1 MSLIRKIIVFI
12 FFTLFPFSHSF
23 ANVVTLVDEFQVSN
37 GDEHTTVRAGLSIN
51 TDREVGGVQFNDDGT
66 KMFVRFFR
74 DEDGGA
80 DPDTEDFSYIDEYN
94 LSIPFDASSGTYA
107 GDDERCELDH
117 STGIA
122 HEPFDLN
129 FSSDGK
135 HLYVANRFV
144 LVNGQDKNFVYR
156 FDLTTPYDI
165 STCTFAQRTRN
176 IGNFINGSRA
186 GDSPNAI
193 GNKNNRTQGVSLSND
208 GKKMFVLMNYGHVL
222 EYDLSIAFD
231 VTTYSLNVNG
241 GMDLSSN
248 TSNPQSIE
256 FNADGTRIFIANH
269 GSTTIT
275 QVSLDAPFDTS
286 SFTVDGE
293 VSFTNTTLGNLR
305 QIRTVTFS
313 NSGLIMYIGEDDSSP
328 THLVDKVFEY
338 NLACP
343 FDIIG
348 GNCPSITQNSDRTGM
363 AEAQV
368 ELANRTIDLSTKS
381 VLNRLKWIRR
391 NKDKQNLSNQNIK
404 LNFSNSLI
412 SSLSE
417 LPLTSFKKVSTN
429 KNNVKSNKNYFYWS
443 EGGIS
448 IGRIGDTSISSNK
461 EINVKSLTFGFD
473 KFKDDYGIE
482 GIAFRFGGDDVDVGN
497 SGSNLDSKTY
507 NFIYYN
513 TTPIDDDS
521 KFIDKVF
528 GIGKIKSDIITIVDG
543 RNITADRIG
552 NQAFGTFKLKDEI
565 KKNRF
570 TLIPSAQFDFG
581 HTILRGY
588 TESGVGAIDVEDQH
602 VRTKNLRATIA
613 VYEDVSNDK
622 YEFKQHAKLEYLA
635 NVDRSSDFK
644 YKYVSDSNTS
654 FSETLHTGALHNIN
668 TEVGLDIVF
677 SNNYSIF
684 VIYERNQAIDYG
696 YTDNLY
702 IALGY
707 LPYEGAEYAFTI
719 NGSENLLSK
728 LEFKKSINGLNL
740 SFNVNDDLTNL
751 GDNREAN
758 IVLNKV
764 F

>member
-1 MSLIRKIIVFI
+1 MSLIRKIILFI

-23 ANVVTLVDEFQVSN
+23 ANVVTLVDEFQISN
-37 GDEHTTVRAGLSIN
+37 GLEDTTVRAGLETN

-74 DEDGGA
+74 DEDSGEGRL
-80 DPDTEDFSYIDEYN
+80 DYSFIDEYN

-117 STGIA
+117 DTGIA
-122 HEPFDLN
+122 HEPFDLH
-129 FSSDGK
+129 FSSDGMK
-135 HLYVANRFV
+135 FYVANRYV
-144 LVNGQDKNFVYR
+144 LANGQDENFVYR
-156 FDLTTPYDI
+156 FDLTAPYDV
-165 STCTFAQRTRN
+165 STCSYAQRTEN
-176 IGNFINGSRA
+176 LGNFINGSQS
-186 GDSPNAI
+186 GDSPNAL
-193 GNKNNRTQGVSLSND
+193 GNKHNRLQGVSLSND
-208 GKKMFVLMNYGHVL
+208 GKKMFTLMSYGHVL
-222 EYDLSIAFD
+222 EYDLSTAFD
-231 VTTYSLNVNG
+231 VTTFSLNVNG

-293 VSFTNTTLGNLR
+293 VSFVNTTLGNLR
-305 QIRTVTFS
+305 QIRTLTFS
-313 NSGLIMYIGEDDSSP
+313 NSGLIMYIGNDDSNP
-328 THLVDKVFEY
+328 ATHPVDKVFEY

-348 GNCPSITQNSDRTGM
+348 GNCPSITENSDRTGM

-404 LNFSNSLI
+404 LNFSNTLI

-417 LPLTSFKKVSTN
+417 LPISSFKKVSTT

-448 IGRIGDTSISSNK
+448 IGRTGDTSISSNK

-482 GIAFRFGGDDVDVGN
+482 GIAFRFGGDGVDVGN
-497 SGSNLDSKTY
+497 AGSKLDSNTY
-507 NFIYYN
+507 NFLYYN
-513 TTPIDDDS
+513 TTPIEDDT

-543 RNITADRIG
+543 RKITADRIG
-552 NQAFGTFKLKDEI
+552 NQAFGTFKLKNEI
-565 KKNRF
+565 KKNNLI
-570 TLIPSAQFDFG
+570 LIPSAQFDFG

-588 TESGVGAIDVEDQH
+588 AETGVGAIDVEDQH

-613 VYEDVSNDK
+613 VYEDLSNDK
-622 YEFKQHAKLEYLA
+622 YEFKRHGKLEYLA
-635 NVDRSSDFK
+635 DVDRSSDFK
-644 YKYVSDSNTS
+644 YRYVSDGDTS
-654 FSETLHTGALHNIN
+654 FSEKLHTGALHNIN
-668 TEVGLDIVF
+668 AEVGLDIVF

-684 VIYERNQAIDYG
+684 LIYERNQAIDYG
-696 YTDNLY
+696 HTDNLY

-719 NGSENLLSK
+719 NGSENLLSN
-728 LEFKKSINGLNL
+728 LEFKKNVNGLNL
-740 SFNVNDDLTNL
+740 SFNVKDDITNL

>member
-1 MSLIRKIIVFI
+1 MSLIRKILVLIL
-12 FFTLFPFSHSF
+12 FTLFTFPHSF
-23 ANVVTLVDEFQVSN
+23 ASVVTLVDSFQVSN
-37 GDEHTTVRAGLSIN
+37 GDEHTTVRAGLSID
-51 TDREVGGVQFNDDGT
+51 TDREVGGVQFNNDGT

-74 DEDGGA
+74 DEGGET
-80 DPDTEDFSYIDEYN
+80 DYSFIDEYN

-107 GDDERCELDH
+107 GDDERCEINHGLKGTIGH
-117 STGIA
+117 Q
-122 HEPFDLN
+122 PFDFHFTN
-129 FSSDGK
+129 DGM
-135 HLYVANRFV
+135 HFYFANRKPSGGPD
-144 LVNGQDKNFVYR
+144 NNTIIR
-156 FDLTTPYDI
+156 FDLTVAFDI
-165 STCTFAQRTRN
+165 STCSYSQRTRDLLTDAN
-176 IGNFINGSRA
+176 RNSSRA
-186 GDSPNAI
+186 GDDELLSDNAS
-193 GNKNNRTQGVSLSND
+193 NNRAMGVSLSND
-208 GKKMFVLMNYGHVL
+208 GKKMFVMHFMGQLL
-222 EYDLSIAFD
+222 EFDLSIPYD
-231 VTTYSLNVNG
+231 ITTFSVNNDAG
-241 GMDLSSN
+241 IDLSSHI
-248 TSNPQSIE
+248 SNPMSIE
-256 FNADGTRIFIANH
+256 FSENGKRLFVANH
-269 GSTTIT
+269 NSDRVVQI
-275 QVSLDAPFDTS
+275 SLNAPFDTS
-286 SFTVDGE
+286 SHTVDGF
-293 VSFTNTTLGNLR
+293 VNLNTATFGNMDQMR
-305 QIRTVTFS
+305 HATFS
-313 NSGLIMYIGEDDSSP
+313 KNGLIMYISNDDSG
-328 THLVDKVFEY
+328 THKIDQVYEY
-338 NLACP
+338 SLACP

-381 VLNRLKWIRR
+381 ALNRLKWIRR

-417 LPLTSFKKVSTN
+417 LPLTSFKKISTT

-448 IGRIGDTSISSNK
+448 IGRTGDTSISSNK

-635 NVDRSSDFK
+635 NVDRSSEFK

-728 LEFKKSINGLNL
+728 LEFKKNVNGLNL

>member
-1 MSLIRKIIVFI
+1 MITIRKILVLIL
-12 FFTLFPFSHSF
+12 FTLFTFSHSF
-23 ANVVTLVDEFQVSN
+23 ASVVTLVDSFQVSN
-37 GDEHTTVRAGLSIN
+37 GDEHTTVRAGLSID
-51 TDREVGGVQFNDDGT
+51 TDREVGGVQFNNDGT

-74 DEDGGA
+74 DEGGET
-80 DPDTEDFSYIDEYN
+80 DYSFIDEYN

-107 GDDERCELDH
+107 GDDERCEINHGLKGTIGH
-117 STGIA
+117 Q
-122 HEPFDLN
+122 PFDFHFTN
-129 FSSDGK
+129 DGM
-135 HLYVANRFV
+135 HFYFANRKPSGGPD
-144 LVNGQDKNFVYR
+144 NNTIIR
-156 FDLTTPYDI
+156 FDLTVAFDI
-165 STCTFAQRTRN
+165 STCSYSQRTRDLLTDEN
-176 IGNFINGSRA
+176 RNSSRA
-186 GDSPNAI
+186 GDDELLSDGASH
-193 GNKNNRTQGVSLSND
+193 NRAMGVSLSND
-208 GKKMFVLMNYGHVL
+208 GKKMFVIHFKGQLL
-222 EYDLSIAFD
+222 EFDLSIPYD
-231 VTTYSLNVNG
+231 ITTFSVNNDAG
-241 GMDLSSN
+241 IDLSSHI
-248 TSNPQSIE
+248 SNPMSIE
-256 FNADGTRIFIANH
+256 FSENGKRLFVANH
-269 GSTTIT
+269 NSDRVVQI
-275 QVSLDAPFDTS
+275 SLNAPFDTS
-286 SFTVDGE
+286 SHTVDGF
-293 VSFTNTTLGNLR
+293 VNLNTATFGNMDQMR
-305 QIRTVTFS
+305 HATFS
-313 NSGLIMYIGEDDSSP
+313 KNGLIMYISNDDSG
-328 THLVDKVFEY
+328 THKIDQVYEY
-338 NLACP
+338 SLACP

-381 VLNRLKWIRR
+381 ALNRLKWIRR

-417 LPLTSFKKVSTN
+417 LPLTSFKKISTT

-448 IGRIGDTSISSNK
+448 IGRTGDTSISSNK

-552 NQAFGTFKLKDEI
+552 NQAFGTFKIKDEI

>member
-1 MSLIRKIIVFI
+1 MTTIRKILVLIL
-12 FFTLFPFSHSF
+12 FTLFTFSHSF
-23 ANVVTLVDEFQVSN
+23 ASVVTLVDSFQVSN
-37 GDEHTTVRAGLSIN
+37 GDEHTTVRAGLSID
-51 TDREVGGVQFNDDGT
+51 TDREVGGVQFNNDGT

-74 DEDGGA
+74 DEGGET
-80 DPDTEDFSYIDEYN
+80 DYSFIDEYN

-107 GDDERCELDH
+107 GDDERCEINHGLEGTIGH
-117 STGIA
+117 Q
-122 HEPFDLN
+122 PFDFHFTN
-129 FSSDGK
+129 DGM
-135 HLYVANRFV
+135 HFYFANRKPSGGPD
-144 LVNGQDKNFVYR
+144 NNTIIR
-156 FDLTTPYDI
+156 FDLTAAFDI
-165 STCTFAQRTRN
+165 STCSYSQRTRDLLTDAN
-176 IGNFINGSRA
+176 RNSSRA
-186 GDSPNAI
+186 GDDELLSDNAS
-193 GNKNNRTQGVSLSND
+193 NNRAMGVSLSND
-208 GKKMFVLMNYGHVL
+208 GKKMFVMHFMGQLL
-222 EYDLSIAFD
+222 EFDLSIPYD
-231 VTTYSLNVNG
+231 ITTFSVNNDAG
-241 GMDLSSN
+241 IDLSSHI
-248 TSNPQSIE
+248 SNPMSIE
-256 FNADGTRIFIANH
+256 FSENGKRLFVANH
-269 GSTTIT
+269 NSDRVVQI
-275 QVSLDAPFDTS
+275 SLNAPFDTS
-286 SFTVDGE
+286 SHTVDGF
-293 VSFTNTTLGNLR
+293 VNLNTATFGNMDQMR
-305 QIRTVTFS
+305 HATFS
-313 NSGLIMYIGEDDSSP
+313 KNGLIMYISNDDSG
-328 THLVDKVFEY
+328 THKIDQVYEY
-338 NLACP
+338 SLACP

-417 LPLTSFKKVSTN
+417 LPLTSFKKVSTT

-448 IGRIGDTSISSNK
+448 IGRTGDTSISSNK

-473 KFKDDYGIE
+473 KFKDNYGVE

-497 SGSNLDSKTY
+497 SGSKLDSNTY

-543 RNITADRIG
+543 RKITADRIG

-668 TEVGLDIVF
+668 AEVGLDIVF

-684 VIYERNQAIDYG
+684 IIYERNQAIDYG

-728 LEFKKSINGLNL
+728 LEFKKNVNGLNL

>member
-1 MSLIRKIIVFI
+1 MSLIRKILVLIL
-12 FFTLFPFSHSF
+12 FTLFTFPHSF
-23 ANVVTLVDEFQVSN
+23 ASVVTLVDSFQVSN
-37 GDEHTTVRAGLSIN
+37 GDEHTTVRAGLSID
-51 TDREVGGVQFNDDGT
+51 TDREVGGVQFNNDGT

-74 DEDGGA
+74 DEGGET
-80 DPDTEDFSYIDEYN
+80 DYSFIDEYN

-107 GDDERCELDH
+107 GDDERCEINHGLKGTIGH
-117 STGIA
+117 Q
-122 HEPFDLN
+122 PFDFHFTN
-129 FSSDGK
+129 DGM
-135 HLYVANRFV
+135 HFYFANRKPSGGPD
-144 LVNGQDKNFVYR
+144 NNTIIR
-156 FDLTTPYDI
+156 FDLTVAFDI
-165 STCTFAQRTRN
+165 STCSYSQRTRDLLTDAN
-176 IGNFINGSRA
+176 RNSSRA
-186 GDSPNAI
+186 GDDELLSDNAS
-193 GNKNNRTQGVSLSND
+193 NNRAMGVSLSND
-208 GKKMFVLMNYGHVL
+208 GKKMFVMHFMGQLL
-222 EYDLSIAFD
+222 EFDLSIPYDITSF
-231 VTTYSLNVNG
+231 SVNNDAG
-241 GMDLSSN
+241 IDLSSHI
-248 TSNPQSIE
+248 SNPMSIE
-256 FNADGTRIFIANH
+256 FSENGKRLFVANH
-269 GSTTIT
+269 NSDRVVQI
-275 QVSLDAPFDTS
+275 SLNAPFDTS
-286 SFTVDGE
+286 SHTVDGF
-293 VSFTNTTLGNLR
+293 VNLNTATFGNMDQMR
-305 QIRTVTFS
+305 HATFS
-313 NSGLIMYIGEDDSSP
+313 KNGLIMYISNDDSG
-328 THLVDKVFEY
+328 THKIDQVYEY
-338 NLACP
+338 SLACP

-381 VLNRLKWIRR
+381 ALNRLKWIRR

-417 LPLTSFKKVSTN
+417 LPLTSFKKISTT

-448 IGRIGDTSISSNK
+448 IGRTGDTSISSNK

-696 YTDNLY
+696 HTDNLY

-728 LEFKKSINGLNL
+728 LEFKKNVNGLNL